1 MELYTRVASASL
13 KKEVT
18 PGTAITPDVFFEMLS
33 ESLTTDYQYTPSTPI
48 VANRTNNIRAVANV
62 IPAPNGGI
70 SINVEPKQFGHFLN
84 GVFGGVIS
92 GQYMRVST
100 ISAPFTIGETITG
113 GTSTETA
120 VVLAQGED
128 YLILGTVSGA
138 FDVAETITGGTSGST
153 AVVVLSASTVY
164 GHHATLPQNSLP
176 TYSVQINY
184 LETAIRY
191 YGMRFQGI
199 DSVAQSDNMI
209 TAELQCMAQ
218 GQFRHGYVTEVTS
231 SGAGA
236 KTITVDQTK
245 GLVAGDTI
253 KVYRPS
259 TNTFLDFASSGVKTH
274 TIGTV
279 ASATTITITNL
290 ETSLAVGD
298 LICLAPQT
306 PTYTV
311 GREFTW
317 IGGTEFRYG
326 DTLAT
331 VALDCAEDFS
341 LVMTNELEERFGA
354 CGANFENRFPKT
366 LLQKGLQ
373 ASGQFTKYYD
383 NENKYSKLRRN
394 TPQAIRFD
402 SYGDE
407 IGSTDIR
414 NQIRFSYPSVQFDP
428 YQTNITEDELVNEE
442 VPFTAFYSSSSLFT
456 VKALLINDVAS
467 Y

>member
-1 MELYTRVASASL
+1 MSELYTRVASASL
-13 KKEVT
+13 KKET
-18 PGTAITPDVFFEMLS
+18 TAGTALTPDVFFELLS
-33 ESLTTDYQYTPSTPI
+33 ESLTTDYQYTPSMPI

-70 SINVEPKQFGHFLN
+70 SINVEPKKFGHFLN
-84 GVFGGVIS
+84 GIFGGVIS

-100 ISAPFTIGETITG
+100 ISAAFTVGETITG
-113 GTSTETA
+113 GTSSSTA
-120 VVLAQGED
+120 IVLAQGED
-128 YLILGTVSGA
+128 YFILGTVSGT
-138 FDVAETITGGTSGST
+138 FTVSETVTGGTSGST
-153 AVVVLSASTVY
+153 AVVVLSSSSVY
-164 GHHATLPQNSLP
+164 GHHGTLPQNSLP
-176 TYSVQINY
+176 TYTVQINFA
-184 LETAIRY
+184 ETAIRY
-191 YGMRFQGI
+191 FGMRFQGV
-199 DSVAQSDNMI
+199 DSIAQADNMI
-209 TAELQCMAQ
+209 TAELQCMAL
-218 GQFRHGYVTEVTS
+218 GQFRHGYVTETLS
-231 SGAGA
+231 SGSGS

-259 TNTFLDFASSGVKTH
+259 TGTFLDFASSGVKTH

-290 ETSLAVGD
+290 QTALAVGD

-306 PTYTV
+306 ATYSV

-317 IGGTEFRYG
+317 IGGSEWRYG

-341 LVMTNELEERFGA
+341 LVMTNEFEERFGA

-373 ASGQFTKYYD
+373 ASGQFTKYYND
-383 NENKYSKLRRN
+383 ETKYSKLRRN
-394 TPQAIRFD
+394 TPQAMRFD
-402 SYGDE
+402 TYGDE

-414 NQIRFSYPSVQFDP
+414 NQIRFSYPSSKRWYLNQRRAKKVWSFFER
-428 YQTNITEDELVNEE
+428 Y
-442 VPFTAFYSSSSLFT
+442 FWW
-456 VKALLINDVAS
+456 S